1 MGYVRGESRGQV
13 ALFPRTLEEVVP
25 DDHVCRVI
33 EAFVDG
39 LDLLGL
45 GFGRAATAVTGRP
58 PYDPADLLKLYV
70 YGYLHRVRSSRR
82 LEAEC
87 RRNVEVMWLLGRLIP
102 DHKTIAEFRRTE
114 GEGLKSVCAGFVS
127 FLREAGLVRGEW
139 VAIDGSKF
147 QAVASGKS
155 VPSIEALQ
163 RQVEQYLQSLEQ
175 ADASEVDAEAVPPA
189 MIQAALSKL
198 QAARTA
204 GPNRP
209 LSEPEARLMRGQDG
223 PCYNVQTAVDSEC
236 GVIVTHEVTDEATD
250 NRSLQPIGPPPV
262 SWTPDTLC
270 TRCLSWSSQRCQTA
284 RSGTRRS
291 STASWWSCIGRVG
304 RSRSCRVNSV
314 SPSGRSLVGSSK
326 PLGMP
331 AAVTVD

>member
-13 ALFPRTLEEVVP
+13 ALFPRTLDEVVP
-25 DDHVCRVI
+25 DEHVCRVI
-33 EAFVDG
+33 EACVDG

-45 GFGRAATAVTGRP
+45 GVWRAATRATGNP
-58 PYDPADLLKLYV
+58 LWDQDDLLKLHGC
-70 YGYLHRVRSSRR
+70 GYLSWVRSSRR

-127 FLREAGLVRGEW
+127 FLREAGLIRGEW

-163 RQVEQYLQSLEQ
+163 REVEQYLQNLEQ
-175 ADASEVDAEAVPPA
+175 ADASDVDAEAVPPA
-189 MIQAALSKL
+189 MIQAAVSKL

-209 LSEPEARLMRGQDG
+209 LSEPEARLMRGQNG
-223 PCYNVQTAVDSEC
+223 PCYNVQTAVDSKC
-236 GVIVTHEVTDEATD
+236 
-250 NRSLQPIGPPPV
+250 
-262 SWTPDTLC
+262 
-270 TRCLSWSSQRCQTA
+270 
-284 RSGTRRS
+284 
-291 STASWWSCIGRVG
+291 
-304 RSRSCRVNSV
+304 
-314 SPSGRSLVGSSK
+314 
-326 PLGMP
+326 
-331 AAVTVD
+331 